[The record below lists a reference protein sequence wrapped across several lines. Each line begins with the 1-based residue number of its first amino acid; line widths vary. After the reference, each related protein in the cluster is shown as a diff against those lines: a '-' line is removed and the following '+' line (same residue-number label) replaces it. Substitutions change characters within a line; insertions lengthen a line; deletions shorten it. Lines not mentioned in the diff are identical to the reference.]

1 MTNPVILIS
10 RQEIKKTI
18 ARLAKQIRKDYE
30 GKNPVIISVLK
41 GSAVF
46 FADLIRELNIPLQ
59 IEFVQVSSYGS
70 NMESSGKI
78 KVVQRL
84 RTSIRDRHVLV
95 IEDIVDTGHT
105 LSYLMKYLARKKPA
119 SLKLCALTDKPSR
132 RVVPVKIDYLGFTV
146 PDKFIVGYGI
156 DFNEEYRYLSD
167 ICVIN

>member
-18 ARLAKQIRKDYE
+18 AKLAKQIRKDYE

-70 NMESSGKI
+70 GTESSGKI
-78 KVVQRL
+78 KVIQRL
-84 RTSIRDRHVLV
+84 RTSIKDRHVLV
-95 IEDIVDTGHT
+95 IEDIVDTGNT
-105 LSYLMKYLARKKPA
+105 LSYLLKYLARKKPA

-132 RVVPVKIDYLGFTV
+132 RKVPVKIDYLGFTV

-156 DFNEEYRYLSD
+156 DFNEEYRYLPD

>member
-41 GSAVF
+41 GSAIF
-46 FADLIRELNIPLQ
+46 FADLIRELNMPLQ

-70 NMESSGKI
+70 GMESSGKI

-84 RTSIRDRHVLV
+84 RTSIKDRHVLV
-95 IEDIVDTGHT
+95 IEDIVDTGNT
-105 LSYLMKYLARKKPA
+105 LSYLLKYLARKKPA

-132 RVVPVKIDYLGFTV
+132 RKVPVKIDYLGFTV

>member
-1 MTNPVILIS
+1 
-10 RQEIKKTI
+10 
-18 ARLAKQIRKDYE
+18 
-30 GKNPVIISVLK
+30 
-41 GSAVF
+41 VF

-70 NMESSGKI
+70 GMESSGKI

-95 IEDIVDTGHT
+95 IEDIVDTGNT
-105 LSYLMKYLARKKPA
+105 LSYLLKYLARKKPA

-132 RVVPVKIDYLGFTV
+132 RKVPVKIDYLGFTV

-156 DFNEEYRYLSD
+156 DFNEEYRYLPD